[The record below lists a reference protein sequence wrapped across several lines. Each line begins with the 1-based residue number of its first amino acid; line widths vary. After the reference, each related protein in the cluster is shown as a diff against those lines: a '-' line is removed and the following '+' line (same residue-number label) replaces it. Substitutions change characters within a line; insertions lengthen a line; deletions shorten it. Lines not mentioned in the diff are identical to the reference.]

1 MWMESRRVSSPAWL
15 RILAALLCPLLIGCG
30 TLRSDL
36 CATVHTRV
44 LEELR
49 ITEETPRH
57 VLDAEACERYGQR
70 LHELSEELSSLEIR
84 DAALRKVVEG
94 YRAELE
100 RLSAEYARLATA
112 YRTLRDAGPGEAEKV
127 RKLLGPVLVD
137 RAASVNGPRTALRS
151 ACSGF

>member
-30 TLRSDL
+30 TLRSEL
-36 CATVHTRV
+36 CATVHARM

-57 VLDAEACERYGQR
+57 ILDAKACEKHGQR
-70 LHELSEELSSLEIR
+70 LQELSEELGSLEIR
-84 DAALRKVVEG
+84 DPALRKVVKG

-100 RLSAEYARLATA
+100 RLSAEYARLAAA
-112 YRTLRDAGPGEAEKV
+112 YRTLLDADPGETQKV
-127 RKLLGPVLVD
+127 RELLGPVLVD
-137 RAASVNGPRTALRS
+137 RVASVNGPRAALRS